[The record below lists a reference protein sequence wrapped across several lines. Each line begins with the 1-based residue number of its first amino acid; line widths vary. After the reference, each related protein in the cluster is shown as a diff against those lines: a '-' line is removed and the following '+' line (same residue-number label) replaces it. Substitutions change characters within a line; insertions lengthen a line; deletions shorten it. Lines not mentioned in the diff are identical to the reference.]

1 MNNQP
6 PTRTQIRLRL
16 FAAVIALAAG
26 ATAVV
31 IAVLELKGV
40 LG

>member
-1 MNNQP
+1 MTAGP
-6 PTRTQIRLRL
+6 ALRL
-16 FAAVIALAAG
+16 FASTLGFAAG

-31 IAVLELKGV
+31 IAILLLRTA

>member
-1 MNNQP
+1 MNNRQLT
-6 PTRTQIRLRL
+6 PTGIRLRL

-31 IAVLELKGV
+31 IAILELKAV